1 MPRPPLSPM
10 TSDRRGGAAADP
22 VTWTNVLAEV
32 PLLAGLG
39 RRHLRKVAGAGRI
52 ARFHDGM
59 AIVRAGEPG
68 DTFYVVIDGEVSVS
82 RRGRKTVTLGFG
94 SFFGELALL
103 LGGKRSATV
112 TTKGPVLCLAITRA
126 RFRKLLRDEP
136 TIAIGILEE
145 VAKRLLAV
153 EASI

>member
-1 MPRPPLSPM
+1 MPRPPLPPP
-10 TSDRRGGAAADP
+10 TSGRREGSAADP

-32 PLLAGLG
+32 PLFAGLG
-39 RRHLRKVAGAGRI
+39 RRQLRKVAGTGRI
-52 ARFHDGM
+52 GRFHDAM

-68 DTFYVVIDGEVSVS
+68 DTFYVVIDGQVSVS
-82 RRGRKTVTLGFG
+82 RRGFKTVTLGFG

-103 LGGKRSATV
+103 LGGERSATV
-112 TTKGPVLCLAITRA
+112 TAKGPVLCLVITRA

-136 TIAIGILEE
+136 AIAIGVLEE
-145 VAKRLLAV
+145 VGKRLLAV